1 MVYRGYRLR
10 QKYSLCWFQ
19 RASSK
24 SFQSNGYGRSPV
36 TASSTTMTACEIQLS
51 RVTAEFQLLR
61 ARYVKLRLSQVMG
74 AHRMLSTCVEIRNRA
89 CGFAGYK
96 CSKSAIC
103 TQHYLNILSKL
114 ATRPHDKEK
123 GDRRCPA
130 KPTLKPS
137 LTVSHDITT
146 VASDSAGKIGSGSSS

>member
-24 SFQSNGYGRSPV
+24 SFQSNVYGRSPV
-36 TASSTTMTACEIQLS
+36 TASSTTTTACEIQLS

-61 ARYVKLRLSQVMG
+61 VRYVKLRLSQVTG

-96 CSKSAIC
+96 CSKSTA
-103 TQHYLNILSKL
+103 TYVMLLKLLSKI
-114 ATRPHDKEK
+114 ATRNHMTKIKATMP
-123 GDRRCPA
+123 GN
-130 KPTLKPS
+130 
-137 LTVSHDITT
+137 TVSDRLST
-146 VASDSAGKIGSGSSS
+146 VSLHSVALSISSTKSLQLELR

>member
-24 SFQSNGYGRSPV
+24 SFQSNVYGRSPV
-36 TASSTTMTACEIQLS
+36 TASSTTTTACEIQLS

-61 ARYVKLRLSQVMG
+61 VRYVKLRLSQVTG

-96 CSKSAIC
+96 CSKSTAMYAMLLI
-103 TQHYLNILSKL
+103 LLSKI
-114 ATRPHDKEK
+114 ATRNHMTKK
-123 GDRRCPA
+123 
-130 KPTLKPS
+130 
-137 LTVSHDITT
+137 
-146 VASDSAGKIGSGSSS
+146 

>member
-1 MVYRGYRLR
+1 MVCRGYGLR

-36 TASSTTMTACEIQLS
+36 TASSTTTACEIQLS

-61 ARYVKLRLSQVMG
+61 VRYVKLRLSQVTG

-96 CSKSAIC
+96 CSKSVIC
-103 TQHYLNILSKL
+103 TQRYLLRFSINL
-114 ATRPHDKEK
+114 
-123 GDRRCPA
+123 
-130 KPTLKPS
+130 PTLNGLHHFVLHIP
-137 LTVSHDITT
+137 IQ
-146 VASDSAGKIGSGSSS
+146 ASFRLIALHGTMNPFQKLFPLIP